1 MYIFIKNSFC
11 IFSCLY
17 LKKNKTKTKNTVS
30 IFTSSI
36 LSPQHP
42 PLRTPCHSVP
52 VKLKGLLLMMKEK
65 QNKYVR
71 KKYVQMQ

>member
-17 LKKNKTKTKNTVS
+17 LKKQNKNKKYCFHFYLFYLVPPAS
-30 IFTSSI
+30 
-36 LSPQHP
+36 